1 MPPIARRPIREMS
14 ERRRHQ
20 GLSQMDLHQ
29 IEVSLRTVL
38 SLLVQVATIPILALR
53 VPCLVVAANLLREV
67 IDFSLPAN
75 RKRQTNNLLYRRRVL
90 VPVSTEEGSALA
102 DLFAPRIVR
111 WTM

>member
-1 MPPIARRPIREMS
+1 
-14 ERRRHQ
+14 
-20 GLSQMDLHQ
+20 MDLHQ

-75 RKRQTNNLLYRRRVL
+75 RKR
-90 VPVSTEEGSALA
+90 
-102 DLFAPRIVR
+102 
-111 WTM
+111 